1 METIL
6 IVDDEDGVRAMAQD
20 VLTIR
25 GYTILSTGDPRHALR
40 IAREHPGPID
50 LLLTDVVMPLMNGAE
65 LAERFVAIRPD
76 TKVLY
81 MSGFSV
87 TGIVPRGAPFV
98 AKPFDVEELA
108 RRVRQLLD
116 RRSPF
121 SRPPHP

>member
-20 VLTIR
+20 VLAIR

-76 TKVLY
+76 AKVLY
-81 MSGFSV
+81 MSGFAV

-121 SRPPHP
+121 SRPSQP